1 MEKVTRKTIQK
12 MNEQLF
18 EVEQRRKE
26 RKMKILE
33 EKYKLQNQSRAPND
47 FIFLNDN
54 MLRRKKYTIDLLEKN
69 INFLSIKTLLYT
81 QDLTPEF
88 CVKYILN
95 DKYASCVE
103 DTFICIGDVLNAQK
117 HITKKVYFGIQ
128 IVGQLCLCMPLP
140 YKALLN

>member
-1 MEKVTRKTIQK
+1 MEKVTRRTVQK

-18 EVEQRRKE
+18 EIEQRRKA

-33 EKYKLQNQSRAPND
+33 EKYNLQNQSRGLND

-54 MLRRKKYTIDLLEKN
+54 MIRRKKYTIDLLEKN
-69 INFLSIKTLLYT
+69 INFLSTKTILYT

-95 DKYASCVE
+95 EKYASCVE
-103 DTFICIGDVLNAQK
+103 DTFISMSDVLNAQR
-117 HITKKVYFGIQ
+117 HITKKEIYDVFNKIYH
-128 IVGQLCLCMPLP
+128 
-140 YKALLN
+140 N

>member
-1 MEKVTRKTIQK
+1 MEKITRKTVQK

-18 EVEQRRKE
+18 EVEQRRKA

-33 EKYKLQNQSRAPND
+33 EKYNLQNQSQGPSH

-54 MLRRKKYTIDLLEKN
+54 MLRRKKYTVDLLEKN
-69 INFLSIKTLLYT
+69 INFLSSKTLLYT

-95 DKYASCVE
+95 EKYASCVE
-103 DTFICIGDVLNAQK
+103 DTFICMGDVLNAQK
-117 HITKKVYFGIQ
+117 HITKKEIYDAFNK
-128 IVGQLCLCMPLP
+128 L
-140 YKALLN
+140 YHT

>member
-12 MNEQLF
+12 MNQQLF

-69 INFLSIKTLLYT
+69 ITFLSIKTLLYT

-95 DKYASCVE
+95 DKYASCHE
-103 DTFICIGDVLNAQK
+103 DTFICMGDVLNAQK
-117 HITKKVYFGIQ
+117 HITKKEIYEAFNKI
-128 IVGQLCLCMPLP
+128 
-140 YKALLN
+140 YDT

>member
-1 MEKVTRKTIQK
+1 MEKITRKTVQK

-18 EVEQRRKE
+18 EVEQRRKA

-33 EKYKLQNQSRAPND
+33 EKYNLQDQMHCPSH

-81 QDLTPEF
+81 QDLTSEF

-95 DKYASCVE
+95 EKYASCVE
-103 DTFICIGDVLNAQK
+103 DTFICMGDVLNAKK
-117 HITKKVYFGIQ
+117 HITKKEIYDAFNK
-128 IVGQLCLCMPLP
+128 L
-140 YKALLN
+140 YHT

>member
-1 MEKVTRKTIQK
+1 MEKITRKTVQK

-18 EVEQRRKE
+18 EVEQRRKA

-33 EKYKLQNQSRAPND
+33 EKYILQDQMHFPSN

-69 INFLSIKTLLYT
+69 INFLSIKNLLYT

-95 DKYASCVE
+95 ENYASCVE
-103 DTFICIGDVLNAQK
+103 DTFICMGDVLNAQK
-117 HITKKVYFGIQ
+117 HITKKEIYDAFNKI
-128 IVGQLCLCMPLP
+128 
-140 YKALLN
+140 YHT

>member
-12 MNEQLF
+12 MNQQLF

-69 INFLSIKTLLYT
+69 ITFLSIKTLLYT

-95 DKYASCVE
+95 DKYASCHE
-103 DTFICIGDVLNAQK
+103 DTFICMGDVLNAQK
-117 HITKKVYFGIQ
+117 HITKKEIYEAFNEI
-128 IVGQLCLCMPLP
+128 
-140 YKALLN
+140 YDT

>member
-12 MNEQLF
+12 MNQQLL

-69 INFLSIKTLLYT
+69 ITFLSIKTILYT

-95 DKYASCVE
+95 DKYASCHE
-103 DTFICIGDVLNAQK
+103 DTFICMGDVLNAQK
-117 HITKKVYFGIQ
+117 HITKKEIYEAFNKI
-128 IVGQLCLCMPLP
+128 
-140 YKALLN
+140 YDT

>member
-1 MEKVTRKTIQK
+1 MEKVTKKMVRK

-18 EVEQRRKE
+18 EVEQKRKA

-33 EKYKLQNQSRAPND
+33 EKYNLQDQMHFPSN

-54 MLRRKKYTIDLLEKN
+54 MLLRKKYTIDLLEKN

-103 DTFICIGDVLNAQK
+103 DTFIRVGDVLNAQR
-117 HITKKVYFGIQ
+117 HITKKEIYDAFNKLYDGSS
-128 IVGQLCLCMPLP
+128 
-140 YKALLN
+140 

>member
-12 MNEQLF
+12 MNQQLL
-18 EVEQRRKE
+18 EVEQKRKQ

-33 EKYKLQNQSRAPND
+33 EKYKLQNQSNCSND

-54 MLRRKKYTIDLLEKN
+54 MLRRKKYTVDLLEKN
-69 INFLSIKTLLYT
+69 ITFLSIKTILYT

-103 DTFICIGDVLNAQK
+103 DTFICMGDVLNAQK
-117 HITKKVYFGIQ
+117 HITKKEIYEAFNKI
-128 IVGQLCLCMPLP
+128 
-140 YKALLN
+140 YDT

>member
-1 MEKVTRKTIQK
+1 MEKITRKTVQK
-12 MNEQLF
+12 MNQQLF

-33 EKYKLQNQSRAPND
+33 EKYKLQNQSHGPND

-103 DTFICIGDVLNAQK
+103 DTFIRMGDVLSAQK
-117 HITKKVYFGIQ
+117 HITKKEIYDAFNK
-128 IVGQLCLCMPLP
+128 LYDTP
-140 YKALLN
+140 

>member
-1 MEKVTRKTIQK
+1 MEKVTIKTIRR
-12 MNEQLF
+12 MNEQLH
-18 EVEQRRKE
+18 EVEQRRKAQ
-26 RKMKILE
+26 KMKILE
-33 EKYKLQNQSRAPND
+33 EKYNLQNQSHSSND

-81 QDLTPEF
+81 QDLTADF

-103 DTFICIGDVLNAQK
+103 ETFICMGDVLNAQK
-117 HITKKVYFGIQ
+117 HLTKKEIYEAFNNI
-128 IVGQLCLCMPLP
+128 
-140 YKALLN
+140 YDTS

>member
-1 MEKVTRKTIQK
+1 MEKVTRRTVQK

-18 EVEQRRKE
+18 EIEQRRKA

-33 EKYKLQNQSRAPND
+33 EKYNLQNQSRGLND

-54 MLRRKKYTIDLLEKN
+54 MIRRKKYTIDLLEKN
-69 INFLSIKTLLYT
+69 INFLSTKTILYT

-95 DKYASCVE
+95 EKYASCVE
-103 DTFICIGDVLNAQK
+103 DTFISMSDVLNAQR
-117 HITKKVYFGIQ
+117 HITKKEIYDVFNKIYHT
-128 IVGQLCLCMPLP
+128 
-140 YKALLN
+140 

>member
-1 MEKVTRKTIQK
+1 
-12 MNEQLF
+12 MNQQLF

-33 EKYKLQNQSRAPND
+33 EKCKLQNQSRAPND

-54 MLRRKKYTIDLLEKN
+54 MLHRKKYTIDLLEKN
-69 INFLSIKTLLYT
+69 INFLSIRTILYT

-103 DTFICIGDVLNAQK
+103 DTFICMGDVLNAQK
-117 HITKKVYFGIQ
+117 HITKKQ
-128 IVGQLCLCMPLP
+128 I
-140 YKALLN
+140 YEAFNNIYDTE

>member
-12 MNEQLF
+12 MNQQLL
-18 EVEQRRKE
+18 EVEQKRKQ

-33 EKYKLQNQSRAPND
+33 EKYKLQNESRAPND

-54 MLRRKKYTIDLLEKN
+54 MLRRKKYTVDLLEKN

-103 DTFICIGDVLNAQK
+103 DTFICMGDVLNAQK
-117 HITKKVYFGIQ
+117 HITKKEIYEAFNEI
-128 IVGQLCLCMPLP
+128 
-140 YKALLN
+140 YDT

>member
-1 MEKVTRKTIQK
+1 MERITRKTVQR
-12 MNEQLF
+12 MNQQLF

-33 EKYKLQNQSRAPND
+33 EKCKLQNQSRAPND

-54 MLRRKKYTIDLLEKN
+54 MLHRKKYTIDLLEKN
-69 INFLSIKTLLYT
+69 INFLSIRTILYT

-103 DTFICIGDVLNAQK
+103 DTFICMGDVLNAQK
-117 HITKKVYFGIQ
+117 HITKKQ
-128 IVGQLCLCMPLP
+128 I
-140 YKALLN
+140 YEAFNNIYDTE

>member
-1 MEKVTRKTIQK
+1 

-18 EVEQRRKE
+18 EVEQKRKV

-33 EKYKLQNQSRAPND
+33 EKYNLQNQSRAPND

-54 MLRRKKYTIDLLEKN
+54 MLRRKKYTVDLLEKN
-69 INFLSIKTLLYT
+69 ITFLSIKTILYT

-103 DTFICIGDVLNAQK
+103 DTFICMGDVLNAQR
-117 HITKKVYFGIQ
+117 HITKKEIYDAFNKLYDGSS
-128 IVGQLCLCMPLP
+128 
-140 YKALLN
+140 